1 MSTPKAL
8 QLPSGVRRLT
18 IETSRGKFAALEALP
33 PSGVHERQPALLVPG
48 YTGSKEDFL
57 LILQALAAAGRQV
70 VAIDMRGQFET
81 PGADDA
87 AAYQL
92 GALAADVAL
101 VADWL
106 SEGHDG
112 AASRGVAPGRP
123 AGRRAERAPA
133 RPLPRRAGDPGSA
146 AGAGRP
152 DQFAHPDEFR
162 PGGADRPAGPD
173 PAGAAGR
180 AGRDQPGQLGAEVER
195 IWRTRMEPEAVS
207 GNVPP
212 AIIDFL
218 RTRLL
223 SSSPTGLRA
232 MAETLLTCPDRTP
245 ALARLDSVPLMVLYG
260 ENDDAWDPAAQ
271 EDMAA
276 RLRAQRICIPAAA
289 HSPAVEAPETTAS
302 TLTSFWNAT
311 ECQPGPPVRR
321 RPADPGGPERRSV
334 AGQLLQ
340 AIPRAAGGG
349 GRGPFRAHRAEVTPA
364 AARARAGR
372 ELLVLAR
379 GRQPVTVALVR
390 GRALGG
396 DVLGPAHMPLQRGG
410 RVLPGVHRPG
420 GQVMQL
426 HPVAGPAQHP
436 RGGDRV
442 QRQRQRGP
450 GVVGAQRAAAG
461 LVVHHDQFPVAD
473 GVPAVVQPVDPAG
486 ERDPVGPGAHRPLH
500 PGRLVGGVQRRRRN
514 PRPCRGPGSGR
525 PRTGRHS
532 RSPR

>member
-1 MSTPKAL
+1 VSTPKAL

-33 PSGVHERQPALLVPG
+33 LSGIHERQPALLVPG

-112 AASRGVAPGRP
+112 AAASAGGPGSGPSGPGGGRGVHLLGHSLGGLVAREVLLARAARISSLTLMSSGPGALTGP
-123 AGRRAERAPA
+123 RAQILRALLA
-133 RPLPRRAGDPGSA
+133 ELDGI
-146 AGAGRP
+146 
-152 DQFAHPDEFR
+152 
-162 PGGADRPAGPD
+162 GPD
-173 PAGAAGR
+173 R
-180 AGRDQPGQLGAEVER
+180 LGAEVER

-207 GNVPP
+207 GSVPP

-223 SSSPTGLRA
+223 SSSPTGLRT
-232 MAETLLTCPDRTP
+232 MAETLLACPDRTR

-311 ECQPGPPVRR
+311 ECQQA
-321 RPADPGGPERRSV
+321 RP
-334 AGQLLQ
+334 
-340 AIPRAAGGG
+340 
-349 GRGPFRAHRAEVTPA
+349 
-364 AARARAGR
+364 
-372 ELLVLAR
+372 
-379 GRQPVTVALVR
+379 
-390 GRALGG
+390 
-396 DVLGPAHMPLQRGG
+396 
-410 RVLPGVHRPG
+410 
-420 GQVMQL
+420 
-426 HPVAGPAQHP
+426 
-436 RGGDRV
+436 
-442 QRQRQRGP
+442 
-450 GVVGAQRAAAG
+450 
-461 LVVHHDQFPVAD
+461 
-473 GVPAVVQPVDPAG
+473 
-486 ERDPVGPGAHRPLH
+486 
-500 PGRLVGGVQRRRRN
+500 
-514 PRPCRGPGSGR
+514 
-525 PRTGRHS
+525 S
-532 RSPR
+532 RSA

>member
-33 PSGVHERQPALLVPG
+33 LSGIHERQPALLVPG

-106 SEGHDG
+106 SEGHDA
-112 AASRGVAPGRP
+112 AASAGGPGSGPSGPGGGRGVHLLGHSLGGLVAREVLLARAARISSLTLMSSGPGALTGP
-123 AGRRAERAPA
+123 RALILQALLAE
-133 RPLPRRAGDPGSA
+133 LDGI
-146 AGAGRP
+146 
-152 DQFAHPDEFR
+152 
-162 PGGADRPAGPD
+162 GPD
-173 PAGAAGR
+173 R
-180 AGRDQPGQLGAEVER
+180 LGAEVER
-195 IWRTRMEPEAVS
+195 IWRTRLQPEAVS
-207 GNVPP
+207 GSVPP

-218 RTRLL
+218 GTRLL
-223 SSSPTGLRA
+223 SSSPTGLRT

-245 ALARLDSVPLMVLYG
+245 ALARLGSVPLMVLYG

-311 ECQPGPPVRR
+311 ECQQA
-321 RPADPGGPERRSV
+321 RP
-334 AGQLLQ
+334 
-340 AIPRAAGGG
+340 
-349 GRGPFRAHRAEVTPA
+349 
-364 AARARAGR
+364 
-372 ELLVLAR
+372 
-379 GRQPVTVALVR
+379 
-390 GRALGG
+390 
-396 DVLGPAHMPLQRGG
+396 
-410 RVLPGVHRPG
+410 
-420 GQVMQL
+420 
-426 HPVAGPAQHP
+426 
-436 RGGDRV
+436 
-442 QRQRQRGP
+442 
-450 GVVGAQRAAAG
+450 
-461 LVVHHDQFPVAD
+461 
-473 GVPAVVQPVDPAG
+473 
-486 ERDPVGPGAHRPLH
+486 
-500 PGRLVGGVQRRRRN
+500 
-514 PRPCRGPGSGR
+514 
-525 PRTGRHS
+525 S
-532 RSPR
+532 RSA